1 MSFQSQNR
9 ASKWIDPSPF
19 HYSYPLHPF
28 SISKPLVKRSTSF
41 ESQYSL
47 QIHSSLTIDRF
58 SQSWRPRTIERPI
71 PLSSIDPKSW
81 KKEREKKTDCKNTV
95 FHPVVYVHRFIIV
108 SAKRKIPVHLP
119 GGARMEGKRSRKRLC
134 CIADGVKMHPGMGV
148 SAGDRRE
155 NTVMQARN
163 GVCDKIENYIS
174 DLGQW

>member
-134 CIADGVKMHPGMGV
+134 CIADG
-148 SAGDRRE
+148 
-155 NTVMQARN
+155 
-163 GVCDKIENYIS
+163 
-174 DLGQW
+174 